1 MGAAPLPRAIGIVR
15 VSRQNR
21 NEDSR
26 ESPEVQRRLIT
37 RFVGPQGQGWDL
49 IDILDENELRNG
61 DVSGGADISK
71 RLGFSAAIK
80 RIVAGKADVIVV
92 ADHGRLF
99 RDIDLQRAAID
110 RVEAA
115 GGQLWAVSSG
125 RITHKTADAE
135 LMANL
140 RGSIDHY
147 QRRYAREKSFLAVEI
162 AIEKGKVPWP
172 GEIPGYVRTESKLI
186 PDDEIV
192 PVIVRAFEIRK
203 DGGTI
208 DAVHAHLLASGI
220 DISYSATQHLLG
232 DRIYLGEIRFGT
244 HTPNLQ
250 ACTPIISRELFDAVQ
265 KTKISRGR
273 RAKSDRLL
281 ARIGVLKCGNC
292 GSRMVV
298 GTSNSADYYI
308 YRCQGNNCTQRMT
321 ILAETVET
329 MVIETVEELRAGR
342 SKSARGEPAA
352 VEQARLDVERAQAA
366 LDGAI
371 MAFSGL
377 DTEPAAI
384 RRLRELREARD
395 AAQERYVALEA
406 AYAESDFAA
415 TTGPW
420 DTLSLPEQRDLVRA
434 LIKQVLITPG
444 RGRQRVDVQ
453 EMPDIAHRSEIR

>member
-1 MGAAPLPRAIGIVR
+1 
-15 VSRQNR
+15 
-21 NEDSR
+21 
-26 ESPEVQRRLIT
+26 
-37 RFVGPQGQGWDL
+37 
-49 IDILDENELRNG
+49 
-61 DVSGGADISK
+61 
-71 RLGFSAAIK
+71 
-80 RIVAGKADVIVV
+80 
-92 ADHGRLF
+92 
-99 RDIDLQRAAID
+99 
-110 RVEAA
+110 
-115 GGQLWAVSSG
+115 
-125 RITHKTADAE
+125 
-135 LMANL
+135 MANL

-172 GEIPGYVRTESKLI
+172 GEIPGYVRTDSRLI
-186 PDDEIV
+186 PDEEIV

-308 YRCQGNNCTQRMT
+308 YRCQGSNCTQRMT

-329 MVIETVEELRAGR
+329 MVVETVEELRAGR
-342 SKSARGEPAA
+342 SKSARGAPDA

-377 DTEPAAI
+377 DIEPAAI

-444 RGRQRVDVQ
+444 RGRERVDVQ